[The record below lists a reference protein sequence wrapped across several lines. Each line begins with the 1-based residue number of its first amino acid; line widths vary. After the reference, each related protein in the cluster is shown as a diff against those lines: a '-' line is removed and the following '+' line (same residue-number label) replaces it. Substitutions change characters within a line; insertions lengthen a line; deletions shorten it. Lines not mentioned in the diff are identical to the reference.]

1 MPFLF
6 DIFFTYISNA
16 KPFPSFPS
24 EDPLFTTPTPAPQP
38 THSLFLALAFPSTGA
53 QNLHRTKDL
62 LPVMTN
68 QAILLYTFT

>member
-24 EDPLFTTPTPAPQP
+24 EDPLFTTPTPAHQL
-38 THSLFLALAFPSTGA
+38 THSLPPVLGMPLYWGIEPS
-53 QNLHRTKDL
+53 
-62 LPVMTN
+62 
-68 QAILLYTFT
+68 

>member
-38 THSLFLALAFPSTGA
+38 THSHFPGRGI
-53 QNLHRTKDL
+53 LHYWGL
-62 LPVMTN
+62 E
-68 QAILLYTFT
+68 Q

>member
-38 THSLFLALAFPSTGA
+38 THSFILALACSSTGA
-53 QNLHRTKDL
+53 
-62 LPVMTN
+62 
-68 QAILLYTFT
+68 

>member
-24 EDPLFTTPTPAPQP
+24 EDPLFTTPTPAHQP
-38 THSLFLALAFPSTGA
+38 THSLHPGLG
-53 QNLHRTKDL
+53 
-62 LPVMTN
+62 M
-68 QAILLYTFT
+68 LLYWGIEHS

>member
-16 KPFPSFPS
+16 KPFPSLPS

-38 THSLFLALAFPSTGA
+38 THSLPPGLGMP
-53 QNLHRTKDL
+53 
-62 LPVMTN
+62 
-68 QAILLYTFT
+68 LYLGIEHS